1 MKTVAFI
8 PARGGSKGIPNKN
21 LLELDGLPLV
31 AHSILQAKKSELV
44 SDVYVSSDSKEI
56 LDVSKNFG
64 AKVIERPA
72 EISGDLATT
81 ESSIL
86 HFLENVTGIDLI
98 VLLQP
103 TSPLREPS
111 DIDNAI
117 KMTISRKYD
126 SLFSA
131 VELGDMFIWHQSKK
145 LKSINYDHKSR
156 KRRQDIKEEYFI
168 ENGSIY
174 VFTKNLIQTEK
185 NRLGGKIGKYIM
197 GKNKLLEIDTIEDY
211 FLCKYYLE
219 KKLWKKD

>member
-1 MKTVAFI
+1 
-8 PARGGSKGIPNKN
+8 
-21 LLELDGLPLV
+21 
-31 AHSILQAKKSELV
+31 
-44 SDVYVSSDSKEI
+44 
-56 LDVSKNFG
+56 
-64 AKVIERPA
+64 
-72 EISGDLATT
+72 
-81 ESSIL
+81 
-86 HFLENVTGIDLI
+86 
-98 VLLQP
+98 
-103 TSPLREPS
+103 
-111 DIDNAI
+111 
-117 KMTISRKYD
+117 
-126 SLFSA
+126 
-131 VELGDMFIWHQSKK
+131 MFIWHQSKK